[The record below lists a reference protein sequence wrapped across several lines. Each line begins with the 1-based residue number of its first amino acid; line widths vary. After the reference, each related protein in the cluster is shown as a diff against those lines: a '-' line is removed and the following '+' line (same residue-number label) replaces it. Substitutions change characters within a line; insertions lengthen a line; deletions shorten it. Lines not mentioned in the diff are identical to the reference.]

1 MKHLIETANPSGLTR
16 VDYDQ
21 IIHDS
26 TTDDVIVRSGYSNGH
41 PYVDLGLSVKWATM
55 NVGATSETDYGY
67 FFQWGETEPHDA
79 NTPYD
84 YLHYKYGN
92 GAHDALTKYCTD
104 SRRGTV
110 DDKTTL
116 ELKDDA
122 ARAIMGGDWRMPT
135 STEFQELIDNTTSEW
150 TQVGDVYGRRFTSKK
165 EGYQNNS
172 IFIPASGR
180 LSGLSTYVQEISY
193 CVWSSSLHTSYP
205 LDALT
210 LYFNSSTVRV
220 GAGESRD
227 NGVVV
232 RGVL

>member
-1 MKHLIETANPSGLTR
+1 MKHLIETENPSGLTR
-16 VDYDQ
+16 VDYDR
-21 IIHDS
+21 IILDS
-26 TTDDVIVRSGYSNGH
+26 STDNVIVRGGFSNGH

-67 FFQWGETEPHDA
+67 YFQWGETEPHDA

-135 STEFQELIDNTTSEW
+135 QKEFQELIDNTNSEW
-150 TQVGDVYGRRFTSKK
+150 TQVNGVNGRRFTSTK

-172 IFIPASGR
+172 IFIPASGT
-180 LSGLSTYVQEISY
+180 LSGFSTYTQEASY
-193 CVWSSSLHTSYP
+193 SVWSSSLDTSYP
-205 LDALT
+205 PDALT
-210 LYFNSSTVRV
+210 LDFTPNRV
-220 GAGESRD
+220 SANISLSRD
-227 NGVVV
+227 KGVVV

>member
-1 MKHLIETANPSGLTR
+1 MKHLIETADSSSLTR
-16 VDYDQ
+16 VDYDRV
-21 IIHDS
+21 ILDS
-26 TTDDVIVRSGYSNGH
+26 STDNVIVRGGFSNEH

-67 FFQWGETEPHDA
+67 FFQWGDIVDKTNSDCSWK
-79 NTPYD
+79 T
-84 YLHYKYGN
+84 YKYGN
-92 GAHDALTKYCTD
+92 GAYDKLTKYCTD
-104 SRRGTV
+104 SSRGTL

-135 STEFQELIDNTTSEW
+135 SAEFQELIDNTTSEW

-172 IFIPASGR
+172 IFIPASGT
-180 LSGLSTYVQEISY
+180 LSAFSAYVQEAFY
-193 CVWSSSLHTSYP
+193 CVWSSSLDTSYP

-210 LYFNSSTVRV
+210 LNFTSSRV
-220 GAGESRD
+220 SADSSLNRCE
-227 NGVVV
+227 GVVV

>member
-16 VDYDQ
+16 VDYDR
-21 IIHDS
+21 IILDS
-26 TTDDVIVRSGYSNGH
+26 STDNVIVRGGFSNGH

-92 GAHDALTKYCTD
+92 GNYDALTKYCTD
-104 SRRGTV
+104 SSRGTL
-110 DDKTTL
+110 DNKTTL

-135 STEFQELIDNTTSEW
+135 SAEFQELIDNTTSEW
-150 TQVGDVYGRRFTSKK
+150 TQVDGVYGRRFTSKK

-172 IFIPASGR
+172 IFIPASDR
-180 LSGLSTYVQEISY
+180 LSNFSTYVQEASY
-193 CVWSSSLHTSYP
+193 SVWSSSLRTSYP
-205 LDALT
+205 LEALT
-210 LYFNSSTVRV
+210 LDFTSNRV
-220 GAGESRD
+220 SADVGEFRD
-227 NGVVV
+227 KGLVV